1 MPVFGDETEIF
12 RNGSGHGMIR
22 TAIVEDDRVCQ
33 KQLSSYIRKYGEET
47 GEKFDISLFA
57 DGYEIVEH
65 YSGNYDIIF
74 QDIQMEH
81 MDGMEAARKIR
92 RLDENVILIFITNMA
107 QYAIQGYEV
116 NALDYVL
123 KPVSAFAFS
132 QELDKAVRKLKAG
145 NELYLTVSQERGIVR
160 LNLSQISYLES
171 QGHQII
177 VHTDKGDYTF
187 RGTMK
192 QMEERL
198 SGRSFVRCNSGYL
211 VHLRYVEEVDGNT
224 VKVAGEQLQISRPRR
239 KAFMEA
245 LTDYLGG
252 K

>member
-1 MPVFGDETEIF
+1 
-12 RNGSGHGMIR
+12 MIR
-22 TAIVEDDRVCQ
+22 IAIVEDDQIYQ
-33 KQLSSYIRKYGEET
+33 KQLSTYISRYGEEK
-47 GEKFDISLFA
+47 GEKFDLSVFS

-74 QDIQMEH
+74 LDIQMEH

-107 QYAIQGYEV
+107 QYAIQGYQV

-123 KPVSAFAFS
+123 KPVSEFAFC
-132 QELDKAVRKLKAG
+132 QELEKAVRKLKAR
-145 NELYLTVSQERGIVR
+145 NEEYLTVTQEKGILR

-171 QGHQII
+171 HGHQVI
-177 VHTDKGDYTF
+177 VHSDRGDYTF

-192 QMEERL
+192 TLEQQL
-198 SGRSFVRCNSGYL
+198 SGNHFVRCNSGYL
-211 VHLRYVEEVDGNT
+211 VNLRYVEEVSGNT
-224 VKVAGEQLQISRPRR
+224 VSVAGDELQISRPRR

>member
-1 MPVFGDETEIF
+1 MQ
-12 RNGSGHGMIR
+12 MIR
-22 TAIVEDDRVCQ
+22 TAIVEDDQLYQ
-33 KQLSSYIRKYGEET
+33 KQLSSYITKYGEEN
-47 GEKFDISLFA
+47 GEKFDIAVFP
-57 DGYEIVEH
+57 DGYDIVER

-74 QDIQMEH
+74 LDIQMEH

-92 RLDENVILIFITNMA
+92 KLDENVVLIFITNMA

-123 KPVSAFAFS
+123 KPISEFAFY
-132 QELDKAVRKLKAG
+132 QELDKAVRKLKG
-145 NELYLTVSQERGIVR
+145 RNEEYLTVVQEKGIVR

-171 QGHQII
+171 RGHQII
-177 VHTDKGDYTF
+177 VHTDKGEYTF
-187 RGTMK
+187 RETMK
-192 QMEERL
+192 ALEEKL
-198 SGRSFVRCNSGYL
+198 ADSNFVRCNSGYL
-211 VHLRYVEEVDGNT
+211 VNLRYAEEVNGST
-224 VKVAGEQLQISRPRR
+224 VTVAGDELQISRPRR

>member
-1 MPVFGDETEIF
+1 
-12 RNGSGHGMIR
+12 MIR
-22 TAIVEDDRVCQ
+22 TAIVEDDEIYQ
-33 KQLSSYIRKYGEET
+33 KQLSSYITKYGEEHD
-47 GEKFDISLFA
+47 EKFDITVFP
-57 DGYEIVEH
+57 DGYDIVER

-74 QDIQMEH
+74 LDIQMEH

-92 RLDENVILIFITNMA
+92 KLDENVILIFITNMA

-123 KPVSAFAFS
+123 KPISEFAFY
-132 QELDKAVRKLKAG
+132 QELDKAVRRLKG
-145 NELYLTVSQERGIVR
+145 RNEAFLTVAQEKGMMR

-177 VHTDKGDYTF
+177 IHSDRGNYVF
-187 RGTMK
+187 RDTMK
-192 QMEERL
+192 QMEQKL
-198 SGRSFVRCNSGYL
+198 SGGQFVRCNSGYL
-211 VHLRYVEEVDGNT
+211 VNLRYVEEVSGST
-224 VKVAGEQLQISRPRR
+224 VTVAGDKLQISRPRR
-239 KAFMEA
+239 KSFMEA

>member
-1 MPVFGDETEIF
+1 
-12 RNGSGHGMIR
+12 MIR
-22 TAIVEDDRVCQ
+22 TSIVEDDQ
-33 KQLSSYIRKYGEET
+33 IYQEQLSSYITKYGEEHD
-47 GEKFDISLFA
+47 EKFDITVFP
-57 DGYEIVEH
+57 DGYDIVER

-74 QDIQMEH
+74 LDIQMEH

-92 RLDENVILIFITNMA
+92 KLDENVILIFITNMA
-107 QYAIQGYEV
+107 QYAILGYEV

-123 KPVSAFAFS
+123 KPISEFAFY
-132 QELDKAVRKLKAG
+132 QELDKAVRRLKG
-145 NELYLTVSQERGIVR
+145 RNEAFLTVAQEKGMMR

-177 VHTDKGDYTF
+177 IHSDRGNYVF
-187 RGTMK
+187 RDTMK
-192 QMEERL
+192 QMEQKL
-198 SGRSFVRCNSGYL
+198 SGGQFVRCNSGYL
-211 VHLRYVEEVDGNT
+211 VNLRYVEEVNGSMVT
-224 VKVAGEQLQISRPRR
+224 VAGDKLQISRPRR

>member
-1 MPVFGDETEIF
+1 
-12 RNGSGHGMIR
+12 MIR
-22 TAIVEDDRVCQ
+22 TAIVEDDQ
-33 KQLSSYIRKYGEET
+33 IYQNQLSAYISSYGEEH
-47 GEKFDISLFA
+47 GEKFDISVFS

-65 YSGNYDIIF
+65 YNGNYDIIF
-74 QDIQMEH
+74 LDIQMEH

-92 RLDENVILIFITNMA
+92 KLDENVILIFITNMA
-107 QYAIQGYEV
+107 QYAIQGYQV

-123 KPVSAFAFS
+123 KPIPEFAFY
-132 QELDKAVRKLKAG
+132 QELDKAVRKLKAR
-145 NELYLTVSQERGIVR
+145 NEEYLTVTQEKGILR

-171 QGHQII
+171 QGHQVI
-177 VHTDKGDYTF
+177 VHSDRGDYTF

-192 QMEERL
+192 TLEQQL
-198 SGRSFVRCNSGYL
+198 SNNNFVRCNSGYL
-211 VHLRYVEEVDGNT
+211 VNLRYVEEVSGNT
-224 VKVAGEQLQISRPRR
+224 VSVAGDELQISRPRR

>member
-1 MPVFGDETEIF
+1 
-12 RNGSGHGMIR
+12 MIR
-22 TAIVEDDRVCQ
+22 TAIVEDDEIYQ
-33 KQLSSYIRKYGEET
+33 KQLSSYITKYGEEHD
-47 GEKFDISLFA
+47 EKFDITVFP
-57 DGYEIVEH
+57 DGYDIVER

-74 QDIQMEH
+74 LDIQMEH

-92 RLDENVILIFITNMA
+92 KLDENVILIFITNMA

-123 KPVSAFAFS
+123 KPISEFAFY
-132 QELDKAVRKLKAG
+132 QELDKAVRRLKG
-145 NELYLTVSQERGIVR
+145 RNEAFLTVAQEKGIVR

-171 QGHQII
+171 HGHQVI
-177 VHTDKGDYTF
+177 VHSDRGDYTF

-192 QMEERL
+192 TLEQQL
-198 SGRSFVRCNSGYL
+198 SNNNFVRCNSGYL
-211 VHLRYVEEVDGNT
+211 VNLRYVEEVSGNT
-224 VKVAGEQLQISRPRR
+224 VSVAGDELQISRPRR